1 MKLKRLL
8 LIAPLTLVLVG
19 CTKNDQQKKVETSS
33 SAKTSIYVVKN
44 DNNKK
49 KKAEKKSKSGKDT
62 NGSKDSESGTSNQGK
77 AEASGNSSLPPS
89 DGTLT
94 DFVNRYGM
102 SPSAW
107 LQKHG
112 GLTQQQAL
120 EQVPRG
126 MKSSGEIQ
134 TENAYHGI
142 GVGNTSSTSLN
153 NTLIGKE
160 TTNNAS
166 SDQIYHSTPAQPA
179 SQANSVPAEV
189 APVIINK

>member
-1 MKLKRLL
+1 MKLKKLL
-8 LIAPLTLVLVG
+8 LLAPLALVFVG
-19 CTKNDQQKKVETSS
+19 CTKNDQQKKAETSN
-33 SAKTSIYVVKN
+33 SAKNSIYVVKN

-49 KKAEKKSKSGKDT
+49 KKSEKKSKSDKDT
-62 NGSKDSESGTSNQGK
+62 NGSEDSESSTSNQEK
-77 AEASGNSSLPPS
+77 AEASGKSSLPPS

-102 SPSAW
+102 SPAAW

-120 EQVPRG
+120 EQIPRG

-134 TENAYHGI
+134 TENAYRGI

-153 NTLIGKE
+153 NTLIEKE
-160 TTNNAS
+160 LTNNAS
-166 SDQIYHSTPAQPA
+166 SDQIYQSPPAQPA
-179 SQANSVPAEV
+179 SQADSVPAEV
-189 APVIINK
+189 VPVIIDK

>member
-1 MKLKRLL
+1 MKLKKLL
-8 LIAPLTLVLVG
+8 LIAPLALVLVG
-19 CTKNDQQKKVETSS
+19 CTKNDQQKKLETSS
-33 SAKTSIYVVKN
+33 SAKNSIYVVKN
-44 DNNKK
+44 DNDKK
-49 KKAEKKSKSGKDT
+49 KKSEKKSKSGKNT
-62 NGSKDSESGTSNQGK
+62 NASKDSESNTSQGK
-77 AEASGNSSLPPS
+77 AEASGKSSLPPS

-102 SPSAW
+102 SPAAW

-120 EQVPRG
+120 EQVPSG

-160 TTNNAS
+160 ITNNAS

-189 APVIINK
+189 VPVIIDK